1 MAPPAAALRREL
13 LLRHRFE
20 TLAQVREHLH
30 VQEGRSLF
38 YFRDTSLNAQGGDRA
53 LLEIS
58 TSEQQM
64 LLRGTVV
71 SRDLSGFWL
80 EFPDG
85 RLARRLGEPDSGLS
99 QRRQRRIPMDL
110 MVELK
115 SRTSR
120 VGRIMDVSMGG
131 ARIGSVHGV
140 AAGQQ
145 VELRLLSPLPDVPT
159 ALGRADVLRA
169 GNAEMALRFVRSD
182 PPTRVAATRLLDA
195 AQKAW
200 ALSVELPHAPG
211 CCGKSGILFEP
222 PMPRLRSSSG
232 GAVIL

>member
-1 MAPPAAALRREL
+1 MASPSAHRREL

-38 YFRDTSLNAQGGDRA
+38 YFRDTAMEAEGGDRA

-71 SRDLSGFWL
+71 SRDITGFWL
-80 EFPDG
+80 DFPDG
-85 RLARRLGEPDSGLS
+85 RLARRLADGGLS
-99 QRRQRRIPMDL
+99 QRRQRRVPMDL
-110 MVELK
+110 MVEIR

-120 VGRIMDVSMGG
+120 VGRILDVSIGG
-131 ARIGSVHGV
+131 ARLGGIQGV
-140 AAGQQ
+140 VAGQE
-145 VELRLLSPLPDVPT
+145 VELRLLSPLPEVPT
-159 ALGRADVLRA
+159 ALGRAEVLRA
-169 GNAEMALRFVRSD
+169 GAGEVAVRFVRSD
-182 PPTRVAATRLLDA
+182 GPTRVAATKLLDA

-200 ALSVELPHAPG
+200 ARSVELPHAPG

-222 PMPRLRSSSG
+222 PMPRLRATTG
-232 GAVIL
+232 GSVGVP

>member
-1 MAPPAAALRREL
+1 MAPPSAPRREL

-38 YFRDTSLNAQGGDRA
+38 YFRHTGLEAEGGDRA

-71 SRDLSGFWL
+71 SRDVSGFWL
-80 EFPDG
+80 DFPDG
-85 RLARRLGEPDSGLS
+85 RLAKRLADGGLA
-99 QRRQRRIPMDL
+99 QRRQRRVPMDL
-110 MVELK
+110 MVEIR

-120 VGRIMDVSMGG
+120 VGRILDVSMGG
-131 ARIGSVHGV
+131 ARLGGAQGLV
-140 AAGQQ
+140 AGQE
-145 VELRLLSPLPDVPT
+145 VELRLLSPLPEVPSS
-159 ALGRADVLRA
+159 LGRAEVLRA
-169 GNAEMALRFVRSD
+169 GAGEAAVRFVRSD
-182 PPTRVAATRLLDA
+182 LSTRVAATKLLDA

-200 ALSVELPHAPG
+200 ARSVELPHAPG

-222 PMPRLRSSSG
+222 PTPRLRSSG
-232 GAVIL
+232 GGVVPRF